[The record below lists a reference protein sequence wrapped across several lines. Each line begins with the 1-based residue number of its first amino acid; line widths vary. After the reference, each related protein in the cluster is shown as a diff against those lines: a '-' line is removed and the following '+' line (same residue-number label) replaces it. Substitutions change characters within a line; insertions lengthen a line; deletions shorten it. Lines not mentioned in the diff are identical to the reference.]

1 MTGQRM
7 PIDTMVRHC
16 YVSGGAKRAY
26 KIKRNRLSSKIH
38 NRNRLVSQRGGSF
51 HPIRYNCNL
60 TTAALGI

>member
-26 KIKRNRLSSKIH
+26 KMKRKRPAIVENPQSEPVGVANGAI
-38 NRNRLVSQRGGSF
+38 VSPNPVQ
-51 HPIRYNCNL
+51 L
-60 TTAALGI
+60 